1 MIPIR
6 DDNILEVDDE
16 TFMVSVDDYSS
27 SLPITI
33 GDPGNATLTIVDND
47 SKELIKH
54 LSVALYINWWYGPVL
69 ITRVPYKWMGYNLFI
84 SHN

>member
-16 TFMVSVDDYSS
+16 NFMISVDNYSS

-33 GDPGNATLTIVDND
+33 GDPGNATVTIVDND
-47 SKELIKH
+47 SKELTKY
-54 LSVALYINWWYGPVL
+54 LSIALYIN
-69 ITRVPYKWMGYNLFI
+69 
-84 SHN
+84 